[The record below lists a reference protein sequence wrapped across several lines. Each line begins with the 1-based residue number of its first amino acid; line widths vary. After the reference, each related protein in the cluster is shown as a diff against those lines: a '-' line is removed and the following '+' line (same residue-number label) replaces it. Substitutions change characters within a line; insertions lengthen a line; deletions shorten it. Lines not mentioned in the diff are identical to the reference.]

1 MRANFY
7 CPVAR
12 TRTYAGRQKITDGDV
27 CPLDLGEKLCIR
39 AVTSDA

>member
-12 TRTYAGRQKITDGDV
+12 AYAGRQKITDGDV
-27 CPLDLGEKLCIR
+27 CPLDLGEKLCTR